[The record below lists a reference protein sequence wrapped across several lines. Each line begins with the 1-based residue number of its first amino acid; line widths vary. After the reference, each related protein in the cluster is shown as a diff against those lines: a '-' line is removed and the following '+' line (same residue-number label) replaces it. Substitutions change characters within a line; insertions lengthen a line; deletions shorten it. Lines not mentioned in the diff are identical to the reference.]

1 MLLQTVI
8 QEMNRLGM
16 IVDLSHSSLQT
27 ARDTLAVSQ
36 VYVYCRVPQE
46 ISLHLKRNENLNN
59 EAKTCV
65 VCQKLAKNRH
75 IGVKKD

>member
-1 MLLQTVI
+1 MLQTVI

-36 VYVYCRVPQE
+36 VYCIGCRVPQE

-59 EAKTCV
+59 EATTCV
-65 VCQKLAKNRH
+65 VCQ
-75 IGVKKD
+75 